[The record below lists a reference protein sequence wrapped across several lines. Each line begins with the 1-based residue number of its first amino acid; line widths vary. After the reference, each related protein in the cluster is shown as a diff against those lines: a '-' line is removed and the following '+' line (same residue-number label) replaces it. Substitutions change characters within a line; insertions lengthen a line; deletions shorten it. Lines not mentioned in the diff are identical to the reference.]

1 MLVSPLLAAF
11 ANDLG
16 VEGIGT
22 NFSPV
27 IIPLSLTL
35 TGGLAA
41 NLLLGMVRGR
51 LKNSPATTATTQT
64 HQATPDQN
72 VLRSFCPEVAFN
84 LKPPT
89 KNSAHIESH
98 AEFLPPPRGWGHCSS
113 DCQDCCSFS
122 LPRTDGKEQAE
133 KLAGNNGNDANSSG
147 RLRIRMGFAHSLR
160 KPRSTRK
167 HRSKIQSL

>member
-35 TGGLAA
+35 TVGLAA

-72 VLRSFCPEVAFN
+72 VLCSFSPEVSLNPKA
-84 LKPPT
+84 PI
-89 KNSAHIESH
+89 KNSVPIESH
-98 AEFLPPPRGWGHCSS
+98 LEFLPPPRRRGC
-113 DCQDCCSFS
+113 
-122 LPRTDGKEQAE
+122 
-133 KLAGNNGNDANSSG
+133 
-147 RLRIRMGFAHSLR
+147 
-160 KPRSTRK
+160 
-167 HRSKIQSL
+167 